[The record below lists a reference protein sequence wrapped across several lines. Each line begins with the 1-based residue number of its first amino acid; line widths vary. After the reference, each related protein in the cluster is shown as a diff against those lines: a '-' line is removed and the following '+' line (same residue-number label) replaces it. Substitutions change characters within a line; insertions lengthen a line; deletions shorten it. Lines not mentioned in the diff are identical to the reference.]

1 MCVFHNEPLN
11 CTKQYAIKL
20 TKNLSFAFHF
30 SLQFMI
36 TAAVSVAFTI
46 GNVLSWRALALTG
59 KSNLFKYSSNNK
71 GKGRTEKN

>member
-1 MCVFHNEPLN
+1 
-11 CTKQYAIKL
+11 
-20 TKNLSFAFHF
+20 
-30 SLQFMI
+30 MI